1 MYACWSVCTPLHAKQ
16 DPNNYE
22 EQRVAKVKTISLKR
36 KDEKLNKR
44 KLNYD
49 NTIEGEYTAD

>member
-1 MYACWSVCTPLHAKQ
+1 MYACWSVCTPLHARLN
-16 DPNNYE
+16 PNNYE
-22 EQRVAKVKTISLKR
+22 MHRVAKVKTISLKR